1 MKLHA
6 FKYILSASM
15 ALSSLTVHA
24 IYPDSVLQQ
33 KMLIEEQTFLAKMKP
48 GLQYMQMRA
57 VRAAMQ
63 WFGLA
68 KNKRE
73 QKSSTD
79 TARGCQSVLP
89 IAKHLFVLAEESF
102 HAQTPHTALSARWR
116 MVFWKYQQLRPLLC
130 RCCLGSR
137 LRCCRT
143 QLSPCTCSPFPSPTR
158 RLSASHFFS

>member
-48 GLQYMQMRA
+48 GLQHMQMLA

-63 WFGLA
+63 GNDSDLQ
-68 KNKRE
+68 KIRE
-73 QKSSTD
+73 SRNQAPT
-79 TARGCQSVLP
+79 LP
-89 IAKHLFVLAEESF
+89 EDVKAF
-102 HAQTPHTALSARWR
+102 
-116 MVFWKYQQLRPLLC
+116 Y
-130 RCCLGSR
+130 
-137 LRCCRT
+137 
-143 QLSPCTCSPFPSPTR
+143 PSPNIC
-158 RLSASHFFS
+158 LFSPKKTSTHKRPILLYLHGGGWCFGSINSCARFCAAVAL